1 MRSASCDRAEAAPG
15 YARPVKLSIVRG
27 GGIGPTTRTELD
39 AEHLDAANT
48 AAFHDKLREAET
60 AARTNPQPADEL
72 PDELRYE
79 LTLED
84 ERGPRS
90 LRYTD
95 SNLPEPVRA
104 LITFAD
110 AQPASRTSIES

>member
-1 MRSASCDRAEAAPG
+1 M
-15 YARPVKLSIVRG
+15 KLSIVRG

-39 AEHLDAANT
+39 ADQLGAADS

-60 AARTNPQPADEL
+60 AAHQSAQPAQAL

-84 ERGPRS
+84 ERGPRIM
-90 LRYTD
+90 RYSD

-104 LITFAD
+104 LIAFAD
-110 AQPASRTSIES
+110 AQPASTTRIES